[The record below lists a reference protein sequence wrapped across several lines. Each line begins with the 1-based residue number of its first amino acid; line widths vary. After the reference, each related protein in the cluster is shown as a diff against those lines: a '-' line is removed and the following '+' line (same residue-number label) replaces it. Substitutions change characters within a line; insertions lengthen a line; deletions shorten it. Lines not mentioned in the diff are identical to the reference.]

1 MRMRH
6 DHQSWNYFGDA
17 FVFGFSLAP
26 SVLVAGPF
34 HGLSMKHERASAEKV
49 WLVLRRRCWS
59 EILLGVVIGQGSMCV
74 FPRFPIE
81 INRKVVCLG
90 CTNEARKFFI

>member
-1 MRMRH
+1 MCFCHFGDDLTKKDVNAYASRSS
-6 DHQSWNYFGDA
+6 SWNYHGDA

-59 EILLGVVIGQGSMCV
+59 EILLGVVIGQASMCV
-74 FPRFPIE
+74 FPRFPVE
-81 INRKVVCLG
+81 IN
-90 CTNEARKFFI
+90 